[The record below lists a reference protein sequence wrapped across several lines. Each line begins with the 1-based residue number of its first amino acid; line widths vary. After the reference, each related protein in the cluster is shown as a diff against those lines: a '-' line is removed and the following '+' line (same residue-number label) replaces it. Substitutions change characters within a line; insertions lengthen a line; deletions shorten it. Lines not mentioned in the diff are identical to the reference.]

1 MPLFPPQSKAI
12 LTTFPHGNLAQ
23 STPIS
28 LACGVAKSV
37 HVTVVDGHGE
47 EHILEPA
54 VLMEI
59 EKLRRM
65 GLPAMRARY
74 REVFGEETRCQH
86 REHLF
91 RRIAW
96 RLQALSEGDL
106 TERARER
113 AAELARDADL
123 RLIAPR
129 GFFMVEGAPVRTTH
143 GAGDRPTDC
152 RLPLPGTL
160 LSRKWKGR
168 TILVEVLA
176 DGFRFEDRVYSSL
189 SAVAVAITGTRW
201 NGLAFFGLTGK
212 QQAKRMEQPH
222 AAE

>member
-1 MPLFPPQSKAI
+1 MEL
-12 LTTFPHGNLAQ
+12 
-23 STPIS
+23 
-28 LACGVAKSV
+28 
-37 HVTVVDGHGE
+37 VVDGHGDE
-47 EHILEPA
+47 RIVETA

-59 EKLRRM
+59 EKLRRVS
-65 GLPAMRARY
+65 LVALREKY
-74 REVFGEETRCQH
+74 REVFAEETRCRN

-96 RLQALSEGDL
+96 RLQALAEGDL

-113 AAELARDADL
+113 ASQLARDADL
-123 RLIAPR
+123 RVVAPR
-129 GFFMVEGAPVRTTH
+129 DFFTVEGAPVRTTRKES
-143 GAGDRPTDC
+143 GRTADC

-176 DGFRFEDRVYSSL
+176 EGFRFEDRRYASL

-212 QQAKRMEQPH
+212 GRKEHHR
-222 AAE
+222 AED